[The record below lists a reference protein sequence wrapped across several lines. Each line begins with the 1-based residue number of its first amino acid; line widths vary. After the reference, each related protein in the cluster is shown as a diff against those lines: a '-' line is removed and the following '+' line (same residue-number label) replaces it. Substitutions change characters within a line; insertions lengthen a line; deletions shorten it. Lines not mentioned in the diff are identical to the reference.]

1 LSRFDHLELG
11 SEPAPEPDE
20 PESGVVDQNYYTE
33 KADAAFLEGNFER
46 ALAFF
51 SRSLQYD
58 INLEESWVGQIRCL
72 IELKELQEAV
82 IWSERALTRFP
93 NSAEVLA
100 ARGVAECRMG
110 NAQAAIRFADAAL
123 STKKITPYLWT
134 ARGEIL
140 ISSNAAN
147 ARACFLKA
155 AEMAPGDIKVYAGIG
170 RAYLVHGCNIEAAEY
185 LQKAVRID
193 SGSYICWYWLGKC
206 TEAMGDMKEAENCYG
221 RAVAANPAF
230 GKARDALHVVSR
242 RGIGAKISG
251 KLRRMFGVRKVVEG

>member
-1 LSRFDHLELG
+1 MSRFDHLELG
-11 SEPAPEPDE
+11 DVPSSEPDE

-46 ALAFF
+46 ALAFY

-58 INLEESWVGQIRCL
+58 INLEESWVQQIRCL
-72 IELKELQEAV
+72 VELRELQEAV

-100 ARGVAECRMG
+100 VRGVAECRMS
-110 NAQAAIRFADAAL
+110 NIQAALRFADAAL
-123 STKKITPYLWT
+123 ATKKITPYLWI

-155 AEMAPGDIKVYAGIG
+155 VEMVPGDIKIYAGIG
-170 RAYLVHGCNIEAAEY
+170 RAYLVHGCNPEAAEY
-185 LQKAVRID
+185 LQKAVRVD
-193 SGSYICWYWLGKC
+193 PHSYICWYWLGKC
-206 TEAMGDMKEAENCYG
+206 IEAMGDMKEAQNCYG
-221 RAVAANPAF
+221 RAIAANPAF
-230 GKARDALHVVSR
+230 GRARDALHAVSR

-251 KLRRMFGVRKVVEG
+251 KLRRIFGVRKVMEG